1 MARIHDK
8 MQELV
13 QTIEG
18 LDVNILQQIVAKA
31 AMKHGLELVNE
42 NERLHCH
49 DQKEIEPGTSHLNQ
63 DGVLQV
69 SQVKVQQLAEKGM
82 LEGNIPKLDNFN
94 GDPQTT
100 KISFHVWE
108 KQVIAL
114 EGWKGV
120 IHLPLSEWP
129 LETA

>member
-1 MARIHDK
+1 

-18 LDVNILQQIVAKA
+18 LDENILQQIVAKA
-31 AMKHGLELVNE
+31 AMRHGLELVNK

-69 SQVKVQQLAEKGM
+69 SQVMVQQLAEKGM
-82 LEGNIPKLDNFN
+82 LKGNIPK
-94 GDPQTT
+94 
-100 KISFHVWE
+100 
-108 KQVIAL
+108 
-114 EGWKGV
+114 
-120 IHLPLSEWP
+120 
-129 LETA
+129 